1 MKKKIKVVETQRSM
15 SCSNGQLRNG
25 KGNKSGEC

>member
-1 MKKKIKVVETQRSM
+1 MKKKIKVVEPQYSM
-15 SCSNGQLRNG
+15 ACDNGQLRDG